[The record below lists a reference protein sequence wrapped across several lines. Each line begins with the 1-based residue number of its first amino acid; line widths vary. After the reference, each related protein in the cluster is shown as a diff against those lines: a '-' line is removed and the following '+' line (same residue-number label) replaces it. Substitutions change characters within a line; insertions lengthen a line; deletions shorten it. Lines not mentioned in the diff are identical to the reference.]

1 MKIENIE
8 LEVLELIGY
17 DLCNKIVNKALNL
30 ASFGKW
36 EKEINEP
43 NIDLYNELENEKEQ
57 KLRRLAFLK
66 ASGLMEGVKTADPV
80 DDWSTFKGDYSSLI
94 EAYREIG
101 GRVPVKPLLNEES
114 SGFFDFRREVLTGEP
129 QKLRAYKK
137 AGLRSESL
145 TRVEKNLRIEQ
156 AQTLE
161 KVEAGIDLILS
172 LDTTATAASADIP
185 NAVIIAAAKKTT
197 NKIGS
202 FNPHYNGLNDEQKT
216 LAEVSDDFLLQSFID
231 DLKND

>member
-43 NIDLYNELENEKEQ
+43 DIDLYNELENEKEQ
-57 KLRRLAFLK
+57 KFRRLAFLK

-80 DDWSTFKGDYSSLI
+80 DDWSTFKGDYSALI

-101 GRVPVKPLLNEES
+101 GRVPVKPLLNEDGN
-114 SGFFDFRREVLTGEP
+114 GFFDFRREVLTGEP

-156 AQTLE
+156 AQTLG
-161 KVEAGIDLILS
+161 KIEAGIDVILA
-172 LDTTATAASADIP
+172 LDTTVAASADLP

-197 NKIGS
+197 QRIGN
-202 FNPHYNGLNDEQKT
+202 FNPRYNGLNDEQKT

>member
-1 MKIENIE
+1 MKIENID

-36 EKEINEP
+36 EKEIKEP
-43 NIDLYNELENEKEQ
+43 DIELYNELENEKEQ

-66 ASGLMEGVKTADPV
+66 ESGLMEGVKTADPA
-80 DDWSTFKGDYSSLI
+80 DDWSTFKGDYSALI

-101 GRVPVKPLLNEES
+101 GRVPVKPLLDEDGN
-114 SGFFDFRREVLTGEP
+114 GFFDFRREVLTGEP
-129 QKLRAYKK
+129 RKLRAYKK

-145 TRVEKNLRIEQ
+145 ARVEKNLRIEQ
-156 AQTLE
+156 AQTLG
-161 KVEAGIDLILS
+161 KIEAGIDLILS
-172 LDTTATAASADIP
+172 LDTTAAASADIP
-185 NAVIIAAAKKTT
+185 NAVIIAATKKTT

>member
-1 MKIENIE
+1 MKIEMIE

-66 ASGLMEGVKTADPV
+66 ESGLMEGVKTADPA
-80 DDWSTFKGDYSSLI
+80 DDWSTFKGDYSALI

-101 GRVPVKPLLNEES
+101 GRVPVKPLLNEEGT
-114 SGFFDFRREVLTGEP
+114 GFFDFRREVLTGEP

-156 AQTLE
+156 AQTLA
-161 KVEAGIDLILS
+161 KIEAGIDVILA
-172 LDTTATAASADIP
+172 LDTTVAASADIP
-185 NAVIIAAAKKTT
+185 NAVIIAATKKTT

>member
-43 NIDLYNELENEKEQ
+43 DIDLYNELENEKEQ

-101 GRVPVKPLLNEES
+101 GRVPVKPLLDEDGN
-114 SGFFDFRREVLTGEP
+114 GFFDFRREVLTGEP

-156 AQTLE
+156 AQTLG
-161 KVEAGIDLILS
+161 KIEAGIDVILA
-172 LDTTATAASADIP
+172 LDTTVAASADIP

-197 NKIGS
+197 QRIGN
-202 FNPHYNGLNDEQKT
+202 FNPRYNGLNDEQKT